1 MRPPFNLIRGLPA
14 IAIPIPYMVDLVL
27 VGTDPALRIQILTE
41 HDSIVSVL
49 LNCKT
54 IHATGKRAANASDF
68 FGQFSSVL

>member
-1 MRPPFNLIRGLPA
+1 MRPPFNPIHGLSA

-27 VGTDPALRIQILTE
+27 VGTESSVRIQILTE
-41 HDSIVSVL
+41 HDSTVSVL

-54 IHATGKRAANASDF
+54 IHATGKRAANASDI